1 MDFIITTTN
10 TIEGYKIQKY
20 IAIVTGEV
28 ILGINFMKDWVAGI
42 KDVFGGRVYDYENE
56 LRKGRKKAISQLI
69 ERAINEGAN
78 ALVGIRFDHEV
89 LSPKGKGTVLMV
101 MAVGTAVYI
110 LPEHQTA
117 DTPAFRYSI
126 AD

>member
-28 ILGINFMKDWVAGI
+28 ILGINFMKDWVASI
-42 KDVFGGRVYDYENE
+42 KDVFGGRVYDYEEE
-56 LRKGRKKAISQLI
+56 LRRGRKKAMNQLI
-69 ERAINEGAN
+69 ERAVKEGAN

-101 MAVGTAVYI
+101 MAIGTAVYV
-110 LPEHQTA
+110 LPECQMT
-117 DTPAFRYSI
+117 DVVAFRHNIS
-126 AD
+126 D